1 MIEVLF
7 IWLFCTLDPYGIL
20 APDEVQ
26 ILSRDSKFRCPD
38 GTESNVVLGDVLVSV
53 SLSLVADTEPNNS

>member
-1 MIEVLF
+1 
-7 IWLFCTLDPYGIL
+7 
-20 APDEVQ
+20 VQ

-53 SLSLVADTEPNNS
+53 SLSLIADTEPNNS